1 MVTLLSDP
9 DYCIMDKTD
18 FRKQLAEG
26 IPSELPAI
34 KKYDSNINH
43 APKRKDI
50 LRPDEKRL
58 AVKNALRYFPSKFH
72 KILAREFAE
81 DLKNFGRIYMYR
93 FRPDYEIR
101 SRHID
106 DFPHRSSSA
115 AAIMLMIS
123 NFCGCASPKKA
134 LKGETCFGRKLT

>member
-50 LRPDEKRL
+50 LSPDEKRL

-81 DLKNFGRIYMYR
+81 ELKNFGRIYMYR
-93 FRPDYEIR
+93 FRCIGLT
-101 SRHID
+101 SSCLA
-106 DFPHRSSSA
+106 SSSCWRGSVWPRD
-115 AAIMLMIS
+115 L
-123 NFCGCASPKKA
+123 CA
-134 LKGETCFGRKLT
+134 